1 MSSQRAVQWET
12 LCVRSGSW
20 SETQQ
25 HQTGCVMVKNTDSE
39 RQAPLLRSCSSL
51 GKSLTF
57 SVPRFAHLLKA
68 DDEYLV
74 NACECDFCYHLCTSE
89 VDSWL
94 LVKLPGLCNWISCV
108 YFFFS
113 FLIKLYYF
121 FFFGKASHC
130 FYCSREWCKKMF
142 NFLWG
147 PFHWNVV
154 VTIFLTPKT
163 FCTGVQPNIVI
174 VSGEQWRDS
183 AVHIHISIL
192 KSK

>member
-1 MSSQRAVQWET
+1 MRTKFAGETLVQIQPPCKQELISLEIGVMKMSSQRAVQWET

-39 RQAPLLRSCSSL
+39 RQAQLLRSCSSL

-68 DDEYLV
+68 GDEYLV
-74 NACECDFCYHLCTSE
+74 SACECDFCYHLCTYE

-108 YFFFS
+108 YFFFI
-113 FLIKLYYF
+113 FNKTVLLF
-121 FFFGKASHC
+121 FFF
-130 FYCSREWCKKMF
+130 W
-142 NFLWG
+142 
-147 PFHWNVV
+147 
-154 VTIFLTPKT
+154 
-163 FCTGVQPNIVI
+163 
-174 VSGEQWRDS
+174 
-183 AVHIHISIL
+183 
-192 KSK
+192 KSKPLFLLLKRVM